1 MASKPCANLAQVI
14 PRRRKPRA
22 STMKELLI
30 ASSNAG
36 KLREIQ
42 ALLAP
47 LGCRARSQADLGIAD
62 AEEPH
67 ATFIENALAKAR
79 HASAQA
85 GLPALADDSGVCA
98 PALGGAPGVHSA
110 RYAGDEGSRE
120 ERDARNNA
128 KLVAA
133 LAGCADRRAYYYC
146 VAVLVRHAADPQ
158 PLIGEGYW
166 WGEIIASARGSNGFG
181 YDPHFYLPDQSLTA
195 AELDPGQKN
204 RISHRGQALRRLVA
218 KLRRLD

>member
-1 MASKPCANLAQVI
+1 
-14 PRRRKPRA
+14 
-22 STMKELLI
+22 MKKLVI

-42 ALLAP
+42 AMLEP
-47 LGCRARSQADLGIAD
+47 LGCEVLTQAGLGIAD

-67 ATFIENALAKAR
+67 LTFIENALAKAR
-79 HASAQA
+79 HVAERS

-98 PALGGAPGVHSA
+98 LALGGEPGVHSA
-110 RYAGDEGSRE
+110 RYAGDSTSGE

-133 LAGCADRRAYYYC
+133 LAAFSDQRAYYYC
-146 VAVLVRHAADPQ
+146 AMVLVHHSADPQ

-166 WGEIIASARGSNGFG
+166 WGEIRAEARGRNGFG
-181 YDPHFYLPDQSLTA
+181 YDPHFYLPELGNTA
-195 AELDPGQKN
+195 AELDSETKN
-204 RISHRGQALRRLVA
+204 RLSHRGRALRQLVE
-218 KLRRLD
+218 KLRSFP

>member
-1 MASKPCANLAQVI
+1 
-14 PRRRKPRA
+14 
-22 STMKELLI
+22 MKKLVI

-42 ALLAP
+42 AMLEP
-47 LGCRARSQADLGIAD
+47 LGCEVLTQAGLGIAD

-67 ATFIENALAKAR
+67 LTFIENALAKAR
-79 HASAQA
+79 HVAERS

-98 PALGGAPGVHSA
+98 LALGGEPGVHSA
-110 RYAGDEGSRE
+110 RYAGDSAGDSASRE

-133 LAGCADRRAYYYC
+133 LAAFSDQRAYYYC
-146 VAVLVRHAADPQ
+146 AMVLVHHAADPQ

-166 WGEIIASARGSNGFG
+166 WGEIRAEARGRNGFG
-181 YDPHFYLPDQSLTA
+181 YDPHFYLPDLGKTA
-195 AELDPGQKN
+195 AELDSETKN
-204 RISHRGQALRRLVA
+204 RLSHRGRALRQLVE
-218 KLRRLD
+218 KLRSFP